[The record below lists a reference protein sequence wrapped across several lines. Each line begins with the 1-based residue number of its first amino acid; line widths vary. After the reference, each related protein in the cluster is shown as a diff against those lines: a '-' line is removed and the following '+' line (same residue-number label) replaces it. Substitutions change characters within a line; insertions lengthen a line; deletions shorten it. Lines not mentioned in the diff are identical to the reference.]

1 MSTSALPTFT
11 NAVITAFRN
20 ASSLS
25 GIRIFDGIEIDQ
37 SYPGN
42 AIVVGTDGSME
53 GDDVLAGSARQEYK
67 QLGAISKFEDGAI
80 TCTLWAANGGTN
92 LTTLRATAFSILGS
106 VETII
111 RSDVSFGSVVM
122 YSGIDSYQMGY
133 RQTTVGA
140 AVVINFTITYR
151 AKI

>member
-1 MSTSALPTFT
+1 MATSALPTFT
-11 NAVITAFRN
+11 NAVITAFRG

-53 GDDVLAGSARQEYK
+53 GDDVIAGSARQEYK
-67 QLGAISKFEDGAI
+67 QLGAVSKFEDGAI

-92 LTTLRATAFSILGS
+92 LTTLRSTAFGLLGD

-111 RSDVSFGSVVM
+111 RSDVSFGGVVI
-122 YSGIDSYQMGY
+122 YSGLDSYQMSY
-133 RQTTVGA
+133 RQTTLGA
-140 AVVINFTITYR
+140 AVVLNFTITYR

>member
-11 NAVITAFRN
+11 NAFITALQG

-37 SYPGN
+37 SYPGD

-53 GDDVLAGSARQEYK
+53 GDDVTAGSARQEYK
-67 QLGAISKFEDGAI
+67 QLGAISKFEYGTL
-80 TCTLWAANGGTN
+80 TCSLWSANGASN
-92 LTTLRATAFSILGS
+92 LTSRRTQAFTLLGN
-106 VETII
+106 VETVI
-111 RSDVSFGSVVM
+111 RNDVSFGGVVM
-122 YSGIDSYQMGY
+122 FSGIESHQMSY
-133 RQTTVGA
+133 RQTTQGA
-140 AVVINFTITYR
+140 AVVITFNVTYQ

>member
-1 MSTSALPTFT
+1 MTTSALPTFT
-11 NAVITAFRN
+11 NSVITAFRN

-67 QLGAISKFEDGAI
+67 QLGAISKFEDGTL

-92 LTTLRATAFSILGS
+92 LTTLRSTAFTLLGN

-111 RSDVSFGSVVM
+111 RSDVSFGGVVM
-122 YSGIDSYQMGY
+122 YSGIDNFSMGY
-133 RQTTVGA
+133 RQTTLGA
-140 AVVINFTITYR
+140 AVVINFTISYR

>member
-11 NAVITAFRN
+11 SALITALRN

-25 GIRIFDGIEIDQ
+25 SIRVFDGIEIDQ

-53 GDDVLAGSARQEYK
+53 GDDVTAGSARQEYK
-67 QLGAISKFEDGAI
+67 QLGAISKFEYGTL
-80 TCTLWAANGGTN
+80 TCALWAANGGTD
-92 LTTLRATAFSILGS
+92 LASLRTTAFTLLGD
-106 VETII
+106 VETVI
-111 RSDVSFGSVVM
+111 RNDVSFGGVVM
-122 YSGIDSYQMGY
+122 FSGLESHQMTY
-133 RQTTVGA
+133 RQTTQGA
-140 AVVINFTITYR
+140 AVVILFTVSYQ